1 MAKKTVFRRAQK
13 WLPISPEIRDALE
26 KDDDRII
33 EHAPAPAAK
42 TQIEVLNNLIGVTH
56 EPAAEP
62 VTTVEPQPSRYASYL
77 PFISTA
83 TTDDLPGLNNDI
95 QTDETLTPKEKTDLG
110 VELRARA
117 DALKKAK

>member
-1 MAKKTVFRRAQK
+1 VQAV
-13 WLPISPEIRDALE
+13 
-26 KDDDRII
+26 
-33 EHAPAPAAK
+33 
-42 TQIEVLNNLIGVTH
+42 
-56 EPAAEP
+56 AEP
-62 VTTVEPQPSRYASYL
+62 EVIEAVIVPEPEQPQPSRYASYL

-95 QTDETLTPKEKTDLG
+95 QTDDTLTPKEKTDLG